1 MKSQDMRRVNTQ
13 GDALR
18 MGTGW
23 TPNDLSKPQVLV
35 DSVFGDSH
43 PGSYHWISFQTLRPG
58 DFIHVDVN
66 RPIIPLLICAMVL
79 QWETAA

>member
-35 DSVFGDSH
+35 DSPQCGDSD
-43 PGSYHWISFQTLRPG
+43 SNT
-58 DFIHVDVN
+58 V
-66 RPIIPLLICAMVL
+66 
-79 QWETAA
+79 